1 MTNEISD
8 QYAAAW
14 IEARGQVQ
22 TNVGGVGRSRPQVR
36 VTALDPAVPDAL
48 AEYSGLGKKDTFNPR
63 TAPHL
68 TLYVWQVRGKAAA
81 EVLERAAPYMVSD
94 IRRDV
99 EYILERTRP
108 AQSYDGD
115 VLVLFDRLESKHARS
130 LRSETAV

>member
-1 MTNEISD
+1 MSLSLVRKPSTGSLD
-8 QYAAAW
+8 HSSVSP
-14 IEARGQVQ
+14 AR
-22 TNVGGVGRSRPQVR
+22 
-36 VTALDPAVPDAL
+36 TALRSLLRPVANFSITDAPDAL
-48 AEYSGLGKKDTFNPR
+48 AEYFGLGKTDTFNPR

-81 EVLERAAPYMVSD
+81 EVLERTVPYMVSD

-115 VLVLFDRLESKHARS
+115 VLVLFDRLESMYASS

>member
-1 MTNEISD
+1 MERSIISD
-8 QYAAAW
+8 EYAAAS

-22 TNVGGVGRSRPQVR
+22 TNVGGVGRSRAQVR
-36 VTALDPAVPDAL
+36 VTAIDSTVPDAL
-48 AEYSGLGKKDTFNPR
+48 AEYFGLGKIDTFNPR

-68 TLYVWQVRGKAAA
+68 TLYGWQVRGKAAA
-81 EVLERAAPYMVSD
+81 EVLERTAPYMVSD

-115 VLVLFDRLESKHARS
+115 VLVLFDRNLSIFQDANC
-130 LRSETAV
+130 T

>member
-1 MTNEISD
+1 MERSIISD
-8 QYAAAW
+8 EYAAAS

-22 TNVGGVGRSRPQVR
+22 TNIGGVGRSRPQMR

-48 AEYSGLGKKDTFNPR
+48 AEYFGLGKKDTFHPR

-68 TLYVWQVRGKAAA
+68 TLYGWQVRGKAAA

-99 EYILERTRP
+99 EYILERVMNLGENRIEMRIP
-108 AQSYDGD
+108 
-115 VLVLFDRLESKHARS
+115 RS
-130 LRSETAV
+130 PWFPCDLRFPHS

>member
-1 MTNEISD
+1 MTPPSRRPS
-8 QYAAAW
+8 ASSTA
-14 IEARGQVQ
+14 
-22 TNVGGVGRSRPQVR
+22 VGK
-36 VTALDPAVPDAL
+36 L
-48 AEYSGLGKKDTFNPR
+48 DTFTPR

-68 TLYVWQVRGKAAA
+68 TLHVWQLRGKAAG
-81 EVLERAAPYMVSD
+81 EVLERTVPYMVSD

-115 VLVLFDRLESKHARS
+115 VLVLFDRLESKHASS